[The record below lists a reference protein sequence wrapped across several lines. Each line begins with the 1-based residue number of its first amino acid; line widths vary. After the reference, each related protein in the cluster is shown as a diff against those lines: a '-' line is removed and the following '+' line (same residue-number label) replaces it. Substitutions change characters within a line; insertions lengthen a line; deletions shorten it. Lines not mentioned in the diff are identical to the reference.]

1 MFAKGGVIVYDQ
13 ATEEYVDVCCDG
25 LAGSAHVWT
34 GSEAIS
40 FGSYTADRGGGIFTP
55 P

>member
-1 MFAKGGVIVYDQ
+1 MFAKGGAIVYDP

-25 LAGSAHVWT
+25 MAGSSNVWT
-34 GSEAIS
+34 GIEAIS